1 MNYCKVFVYSGLKCC
16 GEEMVEVEF
25 LQCIWRGVELASFWF
40 LCNEPLGEPLLG
52 VGKIMTRLQETVF
65 SGKVC
70 CRLFRHI
77 FSTIKEKNHPFDFCF
92 AENVVYLH
100 TFYKIW
106 YSIFC

>member
-1 MNYCKVFVYSGLKCC
+1 MNYYKMVVYSRLKCC

-25 LQCIWRGVELASFWF
+25 LQCIWRGVWAASVWRF
-40 LCNEPLGEPLLG
+40 LRWLFRMVSFLS
-52 VGKIMTRLQETVF
+52 GKNRDTNAENCF
-65 SGKVC
+65 SGKVR
-70 CRLFRHI
+70 CRLPRLI

-106 YSIFC
+106 YSIFY